1 MRNSEEII
9 REILNKRG
17 IAKEEDIEEYLSPR
31 PKKTYDPFLLDDMKA
46 GVDLMLSEIKKGTRI
61 CIYGDYDADG
71 VTATTVMSRGISE
84 LTDNWFYYIPS
95 RFEEGYGLNC
105 SALDKIKSRGA
116 GLIIT
121 VDCGCVSYREVEY
134 AKSLGLKVIVTDHHT
149 IEDTI
154 ADCIVIDPKKPEK
167 FLKDGARKYPFPDL
181 AGCGVAFKFVQAMQR
196 QAGLPKSMLN
206 DCLDMVA
213 IGTVGDIVS
222 LRDENRTLVKYGIEI
237 ANSGRRKSL
246 SRLLEAIS
254 LNSVNSENIA
264 FGIVPH
270 INATGRMDSASEAVE
285 LFISDS
291 DSVID
296 NKVAKL
302 ISCNT
307 ERKRIQEDAYEDCL
321 KLVTG
326 DEKFIILRVSDM
338 HEGIAG
344 IVAGKLKDR
353 FNRSVIIVTPTGD
366 GFLKGTGRSIPS
378 INIYDVLSCHS
389 KLFERFGGHRSACG
403 FLMKEENYMSLVKGI
418 DECMD
423 KLIAEN
429 VDLFKCV
436 KEADSILIPGEA
448 TCQLAKALQAL
459 SPFGEGNPNPKF
471 IMKNVSISGLSYMG
485 ENNIHARFYA
495 YSGRKEKNQ
504 YVNCVLFR
512 NARENSRELE
522 SGEPLNLYGSLSYQ
536 IWRGQE
542 RVQFIVEELM

>member
-326 DEKFIILRVSDM
+326 DEKIIILRVSDM